1 MRSSCVQSILESALK
16 EVWVEEQR
24 QVFSFPYGIFR
35 FTNARRIQ
43 SCSAHPMVS
52 CGPMAV
58 RAGTARS
65 VSPMGRC
72 SNKVHTVR
80 LHMPGHAR
88 YSRPPAKTS
97 GDQANGAEYLWNCF
111 AEHSRIPAAVG
122 STSEWDQTIPA
133 VHADAEP
140 EWFDRY
146 DALQQHCRSVLRSA
160 INCAHGLP
168 ERKLRRP
175 SERACAIMPRG
186 QLELAES
193 LEIGNHAAGR
203 GCGSAD

>member
-43 SCSAHPMVS
+43 GCSAHPMVS

-58 RAGTARS
+58 RAGAARS
-65 VSPMGRC
+65 VSPIGRC
-72 SNKVHTVR
+72 SNKVHTLR
-80 LHMPGHAR
+80 LRMPGHAR

-97 GDQANGAEYLWNCF
+97 SDQANGSEYFWNCF
-111 AEHSRIPAAVG
+111 AEHSRVTAAVG
-122 STSEWDQTIPA
+122 STAKWDQTIPA
-133 VHADAEP
+133 VHADAEL

-146 DALQQHCRSVLRSA
+146 DAVQWHSRPVLRSA
-160 INCAHGLP
+160 SKCAHGLP
-168 ERKLRRP
+168 ERKLRHP
-175 SERACAIMPRG
+175 SECACAIMPRG
-186 QLELAES
+186 QLELAEFM
-193 LEIGNHAAGR
+193 EISGHVAGR
-203 GCGSAD
+203 DCGSAD